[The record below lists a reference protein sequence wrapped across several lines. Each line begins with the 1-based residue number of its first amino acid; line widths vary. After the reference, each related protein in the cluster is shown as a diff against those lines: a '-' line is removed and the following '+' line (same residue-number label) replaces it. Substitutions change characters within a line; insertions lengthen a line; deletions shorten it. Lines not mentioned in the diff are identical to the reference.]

1 MEVRRDP
8 FVMIP
13 APFIPA
19 ILDLTDTGSSY
30 LARSGEKL
38 QLEYAIDIPMHQT
51 QFSTEENR
59 IATVE
64 RCDASTS
71 PITCVPSSDD
81 GMDSGIDTANTHEVE
96 KVDGKLALKNKK
108 RVKGKAKAKAKG
120 KAVARFSVRC
130 EFGRC
135 DEMFESCG
143 ARRQHLA
150 IYHAKGIKNVFSCHM
165 CKKTFQAKRMLRAHM
180 ISEHLPPTYYFCSM
194 PNCLKYF
201 TVQPHLQL
209 HMNAVHTK
217 KITYHCTKCSFK
229 THYKQHL
236 KKHVLCRHG
245 KGITY
250 RCDWCGQ
257 TFPTRLPLQQHI
269 NSTHDAHKGFQCPV
283 AICSM
288 LFTVKNSLNRHIKT
302 IHARRTPLNCT
313 KCPHQARH
321 QISLRKHIM
330 NIHGEDSITDPN

>member
-1 MEVRRDP
+1 MQRDP
-8 FVMIP
+8 FLVIP
-13 APFIPA
+13 APLIPA
-19 ILDLTDTGSSY
+19 IPDLTGTGSAY
-30 LARSGEKL
+30 LTHSGGKL
-38 QLEYAIDIPMHQT
+38 QLEYAIDTPTHQT
-51 QFSTEENR
+51 QFSTEANR

-71 PITCVPSSDD
+71 PIRLAPLSDD
-81 GMDSGIDTANTHEVE
+81 EMDSGIDTANTHEVE
-96 KVDGKLALKNKK
+96 KVGGKLAPKNKK
-108 RVKGKAKAKAKG
+108 RVKSKAKSKAKA

-130 EFGRC
+130 ESGRC
-135 DEMFESCG
+135 EEMFESRG
-143 ARRQHLA
+143 ARRHHLA
-150 IYHAKGIKNVFSCHM
+150 HYHAKGMKNVFSCHL

-201 TVQPHLQL
+201 TVKPHLQL

-217 KITYHCTKCSFK
+217 KITYHCAKCSFK

-245 KGITY
+245 QGITY

-283 AICSM
+283 SICSM
-288 LFTVKNSLNRHIKT
+288 LFTVKTSLNRHIKT
-302 IHARRTPLNCT
+302 IHARRTPVNCP

-321 QISLRKHIM
+321 QISLKKHII
-330 NIHGEDSITDPN
+330 NVHGEDSITDPN